1 MLSVFDPLRE
11 LTMAS
16 LLFRLLLAL
25 ACGSVIGYGRSQKN
39 CAAGLRTYML
49 ISLGAALSVLVTMY
63 EYEMLRGPWAEV
75 AARVGEKFDASR
87 LASQAVTGIGFLGA
101 GTIIITR
108 KNSIK
113 GLTTAAGLWATGII
127 GVALGSGYFEGG
139 FLAALLVIVTEA
151 GLFKL
156 GDSIKSRPDFSVE
169 LRYNDKTSLDQVLHY
184 CKDQHMS
191 IRTRDNETPKYVA
204 TVRLRGSAK
213 AELLMRSLRKMPG
226 IVTAEMEE

>member
-39 CAAGLRTYML
+39 C
-49 ISLGAALSVLVTMY
+49 
-63 EYEMLRGPWAEV
+63 
-75 AARVGEKFDASR
+75 
-87 LASQAVTGIGFLGA
+87 
-101 GTIIITR
+101 
-108 KNSIK
+108 
-113 GLTTAAGLWATGII
+113 AAGLWATGII